1 MSVLYPSSN
10 SSAVAPGDYTTTG
23 GTLTFQPG
31 TTVQTITVP
40 VVGDSAV
47 EANESFT
54 ISLSGAVDA
63 AIGDRLAFET
73 IYDDDGTRQLVI
85 NDATVVEGDSGTT
98 GLVFTVTL
106 SEAALTDVTV
116 TYATSN
122 SSAVAPGDYAATSG
136 ALTFAP
142 GVTTQTIT
150 VAVVGDAAV
159 EGDESFTVNL

>member
-40 VVGDSAV
+40 VVGHSAV
-47 EANESFT
+47 EGNESFT
-54 ISLSGAVDA
+54 ISLSGAVNA
-63 AIGDRLAFET
+63 ATGDSLAFGT
-73 IYDDDGTRQLVI
+73 TYDDDGTRQLVI
-85 NDATVVEGDSGTT
+85 NDATVVEGDSGPT

-106 SEAALTDVTV
+106 SEAALADVTV

-122 SSAVAPGDYAATSG
+122 SSPSLHDALPISG
-136 ALTFAP
+136 GTLTFQP
-142 GVTTQTIT
+142 GTTVQTIT
-150 VAVVGDAAV
+150 VPVVGDSAV
-159 EGDESFTVNL
+159 EGNESF

>member
-31 TTVQTITVP
+31 TTVRHITVP

-47 EANESFT
+47 EGNESFT
-54 ISLSGAVDA
+54 ISLSGAINA
-63 AIGDRLAFET
+63 WIGDSRAFGT

-85 NDATVVEGDSGTT
+85 NDATMVEGDSGPT

-106 SEAALTDVTV
+106 SEAALADVTV
-116 TYATSN
+116 TYATKIGRASCREGETTTDGTGTFKQGT
-122 SSAVAPGDYAATSG
+122 AVQA
-136 ALTFAP
+136 
-142 GVTTQTIT
+142 VTGQGGR
-150 VAVVGDAAV
+150 VC
-159 EGDESFTVNL
+159 